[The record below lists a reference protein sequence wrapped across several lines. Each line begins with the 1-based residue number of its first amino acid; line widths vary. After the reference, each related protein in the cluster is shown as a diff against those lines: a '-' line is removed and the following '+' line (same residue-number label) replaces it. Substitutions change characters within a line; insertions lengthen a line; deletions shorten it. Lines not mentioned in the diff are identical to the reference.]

1 MRINIDID
9 PAELIA
15 IYHALQ
21 EGKTIFVAQVARPK
35 LETKDD
41 EIEKADTKGGEDL
54 NGTTEQPQKPTD
66 DEQPT
71 AEQSPAN
78 NEEGKR
84 QKGNHSSAARTPK
97 PVDIRREGEAE
108 WMTFPSISA
117 AAKEI
122 GCYCIG
128 LSKAL
133 MSGKNIKGFE
143 VRYNNDKL
151 DEVLEEIEKK
161 GKEPY
166 QISKP
171 IR

>member
-21 EGKTIFVAQVARPK
+21 EGKTIFVAHVARPELK
-35 LETKDD
+35 ND
-41 EIEKADTKGGEDL
+41 EIEKADTEGGEDL
-54 NGTTEQPQKPTD
+54 NETTKQFPKPTD
-66 DEQPT
+66 GEQPT
-71 AEQSPAN
+71 TEQSPAD
-78 NEEGKR
+78 NEETKR
-84 QKGNHSSAARTPK
+84 QKGNHSTAARTPR
-97 PVDIRREGEAE
+97 PVDVRREGETE
-108 WMTFPSISA
+108 WKTFPSISA
-117 AAKEI
+117 AAKGI
-122 GCYCIG
+122 GCYCVG

-151 DEVLEEIEKK
+151 DEVLEEIEKN

>member
-15 IYHALQ
+15 IYRALQ

-35 LETKDD
+35 LKND
-41 EIEKADTKGGEDL
+41 EIEKANTESGEDL
-54 NGTTEQPQKPTD
+54 NETT
-66 DEQPT
+66 
-71 AEQSPAN
+71 EQSPAD
-78 NEEGKR
+78 NEETKR
-84 QKGNHSSAARTPK
+84 QKGNHSTAARTPR
-97 PVDIRREGEAE
+97 PVDVRREGETE
-108 WMTFPSISA
+108 WKTFPSISA
-117 AAKEI
+117 AAKGI
-122 GCYCIG
+122 GCYCVG

-151 DEVLEEIEKK
+151 DEVLEEIEKN